1 MAISEDLIERLVRR
15 FYDRVRGD
23 AELGPIFDG
32 VIQGDWEPH
41 LSKMM
46 DFWSSIALKTGRYDG
61 RPLPKHIALKQVRPE
76 HFDRW
81 LSLFRETAAE
91 VCEGADA
98 DLFVERAE
106 MIAESFK
113 LGMYGLPNPNPFAA
127 RPAPR

>member
-1 MAISEDLIERLVRR
+1 MAITEDLIERLVRR
-15 FYDRVRGD
+15 FYDRIRGD
-23 AELGPIFDG
+23 AELGPIFDS

-46 DFWSSIALKTGRYDG
+46 DFWSSVTLKTGRYSG

-81 LSLFRETAAE
+81 LALFRSTAAE
-91 VCEGADA
+91 VCEAA
-98 DLFVERAE
+98 EAEIFIERAE
-106 MIAESFK
+106 LIAESFK
-113 LGMYGLPNPNPFAA
+113 LGMFGLPDPNQFPA